1 MKGMEMV
8 NGTIYNLNKRKKMK
22 NRIVIIGLL
31 MMFVGAGTVFAQ
43 GQRQKPSAEKI
54 EKRKE
59 KMKAMKRAFI
69 GIEIELTP
77 EEEKGFWPIYDKYE
91 AKREELRKE
100 HRSLRKKYKGKS
112 PEDMTEAEAEEVLA
126 KEAVI
131 REKRNQIAKDLD
143 QELKSVLSA
152 KKILMLHKAERAF
165 KKQLLERIKNRR
177 GPGGPGG
184 PGGRGEF
191 GPPPGMD

>member
-59 KMKAMKRAFI
+59 KMKAMKRAFV

-126 KEAVI
+126 KEAAI

-184 PGGRGEF
+184 RGEF

>member
-1 MKGMEMV
+1 
-8 NGTIYNLNKRKKMK
+8 
-22 NRIVIIGLL
+22 
-31 MMFVGAGTVFAQ
+31 MMFVGAGTIFAQ
-43 GQRQKPSAEKI
+43 GQRQKPSEEKI

-126 KEAVI
+126 KEAAI

-184 PGGRGEF
+184 RGEF

>member
-1 MKGMEMV
+1 MV